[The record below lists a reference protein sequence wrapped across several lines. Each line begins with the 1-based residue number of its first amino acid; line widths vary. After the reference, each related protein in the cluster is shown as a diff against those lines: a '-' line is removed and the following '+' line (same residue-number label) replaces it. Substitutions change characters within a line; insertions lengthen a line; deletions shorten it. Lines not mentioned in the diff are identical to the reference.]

1 MAAILPCPSVMF
13 ASYSASAMD
22 TWGGGF
28 WRLLFQ
34 LRGQVRL
41 GGIVEACRS
50 TLGWLVRMVEG
61 LVKQGTDG
69 WDIVRI

>member
-1 MAAILPCPSVMF
+1 MSLCDVCF
-13 ASYSASAMD
+13 LFCQRHGYL
-22 TWGGGF
+22 GGGVGGF
-28 WRLLFQ
+28 RRLLFQ